1 MTPDTPGA
9 PTAMVRTWKSWMTGI
24 GRPAVT
30 SPAAGGVRRA
40 LARRLDCRAAPA
52 RRQPRW
58 PPSPPHDQG
67 VEAISRNPALRLR
80 RASSPSAIVADPPPR
95 PQTGPPPPGHFPALG
110 PVAGGDG
117 GTAKGEN
124 SRK

>member
-24 GRPAVT
+24 GRPALT
-30 SPAAGGVRRA
+30 SPAAGGMRRA

-52 RRQPRW
+52 RRQSRW
-58 PPSPPHDQG
+58 PPSTPHDQG

-95 PQTGPPPPGHFPALG
+95 PQTGPPPPGHFHDRGTFA
-110 PVAGGDG
+110 VVDG
-117 GTAKGEN
+117 VPAKGET
-124 SRK
+124 